1 MTKKEQKLIIIDGNA
16 IIHRSFHALPPTMTT
31 KTGQV
36 VNAVYGFTLFLI
48 KAISDIKPDYI
59 ALTLDKKGATFR
71 HLEYK
76 EYKAGRVKAPDELY
90 EQIPLVKEIAKAFDI
105 PIYDLSGFEA
115 DDLIGTISHQV
126 NSGIK
131 KIIMTGDM
139 DTLQLIDENTQVYT
153 MSRGIT
159 DSVLY
164 GSQEVESRY
173 GGLKPSQMIDYKAL
187 RGDPSDNIPGVKG
200 IGEKT
205 ASDLLNTFKNLD
217 QVYKAVDQN
226 DNRIKPR
233 ILELL
238 KEHKKEAYLSQKL
251 ATIDINAPI
260 KFDLEKSRCQKLN
273 KTKITALFSDLEFKS
288 LITRLTNLDNY
299 LGTSS
304 EAPNLF
310 TSLDKFARNTKE
322 FKYQLID
329 SDSDFKSFLTLL
341 SKQTVFTIDTETDSL
356 DPLNSNLLGISFS
369 FREGEAYYLN
379 TKENNKWLKELAPIL
394 EDQKIKKCGHNIKF
408 DLRVLNN
415 QGLNIKGIWFDTMI
429 ASYLLNPE
437 NRQHNLDA
445 ITFSEFG
452 FEKINHRDLIG
463 EKFTAAD
470 FAQVPL
476 QKMAIYSCE
485 DADFT
490 NRLVTVSEKKLK
502 AAKLSKLFEEIEVP
516 LIPVLAQMENTGILL
531 DKDILSKMSKELRRE
546 IVELEKN
553 IYKLAGEK
561 FNIKSTKQLKEILY
575 EKLEIATKGIKKT
588 KTGLSTAAEQL
599 EKLKEAHPIIP
610 LLQNYRELTKLLS
623 TYIEALPELVD
634 PKTKRLHTSFNQT
647 ITATG
652 RLSSTEPNLQNIPT
666 KTALGKKI
674 RTAFKSEPGYI
685 LASLDYSQI
694 ELRLVAH
701 LSSDKR
707 MLEAFSQNEDI
718 HVITAAA
725 INEVDLNEVTPK
737 MRSEAKAVNFGVIY
751 GQGPHGLSQG
761 TGISYQKAQEFIT
774 KYFVT
779 YSGIKKYIA
788 TNLEFAKKHGYVETI
803 LGRRRNL
810 PEINSTI
817 IMIQKSAER
826 MAINMPFQGTAAD
839 MIKLAMIKISELI
852 DSQDDIRMI
861 LQVHDELIFEI
872 KDSLVEK
879 YIPQIK
885 TIMENIIKLKIPIVV
900 DVKYG
905 YSWGEMEKNLKK

>member
-1 MTKKEQKLIIIDGNA
+1 MTKTKPKLIIIDGNA

-48 KAISDIKPDYI
+48 KALSDLKPDYI
-59 ALTLDKKGATFR
+59 VLTLDKKDKTFR
-71 HLEYK
+71 HLEYQ
-76 EYKAGRVKAPDELY
+76 EYKAQRVKAPDELY
-90 EQIPLVKEIAKAFDI
+90 EQIPLVKKIAEAFDI

-115 DDLIGTISHQV
+115 DDLIGTIAHQV
-126 NSGIK
+126 NSDIK

-139 DTLQLIDENTQVYT
+139 DTLQLINDDTQVYT

-164 GSQEVESRY
+164 GAAEVVARY
-173 GGLKPSQMIDYKAL
+173 KLQPNQMIDYKAL

-205 ASDLLNTFKNLD
+205 ASELLNNFKTLD
-217 QVYKAVDQN
+217 KVYEAVDRSS
-226 DNRIKPR
+226 DKIKPR

-251 ATIDINAPI
+251 ATIDQNAPI
-260 KFDLEKSRCQKLN
+260 KFDLEASRCQKLD
-273 KTKITALFSDLEFKS
+273 KAKITALFSDLEFKS
-288 LITRLTNLDNY
+288 LVPRLNNLDKY
-299 LGTSS
+299 L
-304 EAPNLF
+304 APEPNKPGEIENLF
-310 TSLDKFARNTKE
+310 TISDKFARDEKK
-322 FKYQLID
+322 FQYRLID
-329 SDSDFKSFLTLL
+329 NDSDFKAFLENLSQQKIFTL
-341 SKQTVFTIDTETDSL
+341 DTETTSL
-356 DPLNSNLLGISFS
+356 DPLTTTLLGISFS
-369 FREGEAYYLN
+369 WQEGEAYYLDIN
-379 TKENNKWLKELAPIL
+379 QNNQWLKELAPIL
-394 EDQKIKKCGHNIKF
+394 ADEKIKKCGHNIKF
-408 DLRVLNN
+408 DLKVLNN
-415 QGLNIKGIWFDTMI
+415 QNLEVKGIYFDTMI

-445 ITFSEFG
+445 ITFAELG
-452 FEKINHRDLIG
+452 WEKINHKDLLG
-463 EKFTAAD
+463 EKFAELD
-470 FAQVPL
+470 FAGVSPK
-476 QKMAIYSCE
+476 KMAIYSGE

-490 NRLVTVSEKKLK
+490 WRLVSILEKKLK
-502 AAKLSKLFEEIEVP
+502 AEKLWDLFQDIEVP
-516 LIPVLAQMENTGILL
+516 LIPVLAKMENTGILL
-531 DKDILSKMSKELRRE
+531 NKKILSQMSKELKIE
-546 IVELEKN
+546 IDRLEKD
-553 IYKLAGEK
+553 IHKLAGTK

-599 EKLKEAHPIIP
+599 EKLKDAHPIIP

-623 TYIEALPELVD
+623 TYVEALPELVS
-634 PKTKRLHTSFNQT
+634 PKTGRLHTNFNQT

-652 RLSSTEPNLQNIPT
+652 RLSSNEPNLQNIPT
-666 KTALGKKI
+666 KTALSKKI
-674 RTAFKSEPGYI
+674 RQAFIAEKGYVF
-685 LASLDYSQI
+685 ASLDYSQI

-701 LSSDKR
+701 MSADKR
-707 MLEAFSQNEDI
+707 MLEAFARNEDI
-718 HVITAAA
+718 HAITAAA
-725 INEVDLNEVTPK
+725 INEVSLKKVTPE
-737 MRSEAKAVNFGVIY
+737 MRREAKAVNFGVIY

-761 TGISYQKAQEFIT
+761 VGIPYQQAQEFIA

-788 TNLEFAKKHGYVETI
+788 TNLEFAQKHGYVETL

-839 MIKLAMIKISELI
+839 MIKLAMIKIAQLI
-852 DSQDDIRMI
+852 ENKNDIRMI

-872 KDSLVEK
+872 KEGLEK
-879 YIPQIK
+879 KYVNQIK
-885 TIMENIIKLKIPIVV
+885 DIMENIIKLKVPIIV

-905 YSWGEMEKNLKK
+905 ANWGEMK